1 MKPEFEEFDGYPSLA
16 AALAAKNIDVF
27 SVDRAILA
35 GYNDDS
41 TTLLPDRFAE
51 QESGVASKL
60 DNKGLAE
67 LVNGVVD
74 DLKSSGKMDEMMKGW
89 GIE

>member
-51 QESGVASKL
+51 QEYGVASKL